1 MVNLIEELN
10 VLANK
15 HNKKI
20 DIQTIEFLNELANDI
35 YKFAEE
41 IKNDPDS
48 VFNNINDEAEE
59 TLLCNQ
65 ENYLKIIKILNN
77 VHNDKESI
85 ECINFNILLYNVIKV
100 IFLKVGFSKG
110 LSHFYSLTITKDLFA
125 AIASEMTSEFTVE
138 DLSSYSDFEINTLK
152 LKNKLTFSLIEL
164 TTNKKFTSTR
174 TDKFIE
180 SIELSKEIK
189 SLGIEPAA
197 NKSNSNFTDTTK
209 NENKFETLKSNL
221 YDNGFFEITKVKSL
235 SYDGQSKLI
244 DLLVLNDTPYIIAMF
259 DFLGYFKYLTN
270 ERGLANSKIH
280 SKVGAWLNTSP
291 QTIKCNMLVLNEK
304 SALRENNRYT
314 AHLHKEK
321 VNTDYYLLK

>member
-138 DLSSYSDFEINTLK
+138 DLSTYSDFEIDTIK

-164 TTNKKFTSTR
+164 TTNKKFTLTR

-189 SLGIEPAA
+189 SLSIEPAA